1 MTDPLSLTDHKDRVL
16 AYISPA
22 QRDLLAFLRKQMSF
36 GETIVLTQDGEPTII
51 KKALATVK
59 LGG

>member
-1 MTDPLSLTDHKDRVL
+1 VEPLILTDHKEKVL
-16 AYISPA
+16 ALISPA
-22 QRDLLAFLRKQMSF
+22 QRDLLAFLRGQISF

>member
-1 MTDPLSLTDHKDRVL
+1 MEPLSLTDHKAPVPAL
-16 AYISPA
+16 ISPA
-22 QRDLLAFLRKQMSF
+22 QRDLLLFLREQMSF